1 MIAGAADDRTALF
14 ADWAFMATIVEA
26 AGNLVFQLIMNS
38 VRQLY
43 LPQVEAFA
51 PVVAE
56 REQLI
61 PVYRRAAAAIEAGDT
76 DGAGA
81 ALNELAGAQEQ
92 RMLRAR

>member
-1 MIAGAADDRTALF
+1 
-14 ADWAFMATIVEA
+14 
-26 AGNLVFQLIMNS
+26 
-38 VRQLY
+38 
-43 LPQVEAFA
+43 
-51 PVVAE
+51 VAE